1 MTGDIRIVVAD
12 DHPVVR
18 AGLVAIIAREPGLCV
33 VGEAADGEQAVALA
47 RERQA
52 DVVLMDLRM
61 PRLNGVEATA
71 RLSAECPP
79 VNVIV
84 LTTYG
89 GDQDILEALHAGA
102 RAYLLKDTDPPQLL
116 SAIRSVHAGR
126 RHLPQDVSDRLLQ
139 HFDGDALTARET
151 EILRLIVAGLANPAI
166 AGRLAISEGTVKGHV
181 NSIFFKLGVDHRTQA
196 AVAALRRGI
205 VHLDEV

>member
-1 MTGDIRIVVAD
+1 MTEIRIVVAD

-18 AGLVAIIAREPGLCV
+18 EGLAAVIHREPGLLV
-33 VGEAADGEQAVALA
+33 VGEAADGEQAVVLA
-47 RERQA
+47 RDREA

-71 RLSAECPP
+71 RLRAECPS

-89 GDQDILEALHAGA
+89 GDQDILQALHAGA
-102 RAYLLKDTDPPQLL
+102 RAYLLKDADSPLLL
-116 SAIRSVHAGR
+116 STIRGVHAGR
-126 RHLPQDVSDRLLQ
+126 RHLPEGVSARLLQ
-139 HFDGDALTARET
+139 HFGGDELTARET
-151 EILRLIVAGLANPAI
+151 DVLRLIVAGLTNQAI
-166 AGRLAISEGTVKGHV
+166 AGKLAISEGTVKGHV
-181 NSIFFKLGVDHRTQA
+181 NSIFFKLGVEHRAQA